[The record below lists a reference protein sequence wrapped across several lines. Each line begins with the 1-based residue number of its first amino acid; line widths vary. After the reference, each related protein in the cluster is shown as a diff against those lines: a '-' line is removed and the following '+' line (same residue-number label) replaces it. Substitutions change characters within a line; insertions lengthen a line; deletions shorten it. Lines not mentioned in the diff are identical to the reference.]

1 MYKNQIDK
9 YGIILQKNSFK
20 KLSNEFKQNPH
31 INTYWSYGHLHV
43 TVTSKTVPIPDK
55 LNFITVED
63 LQKHQDIIFN
73 STGYYIPFEV
83 IMSSQLFWL
92 DIKKDVVNAT
102 GYSNKDVISV
112 LREKSYKNT
121 TKTETPSF
129 DKNKGFE
136 NSVLITS
143 TCKKVKD
150 SICVYEKI
158 SEIISTRRSY
168 PDYYKN
174 FSDEFLVRNANIL
187 RFERRLQSSKDIKK
201 AFKLEHQEIVTL
213 SDIFN
218 SNADVVNEKVQKLFM

>member
-20 KLSNEFKQNPH
+20 KLSKAFKQNPH

-92 DIKKDVVNAT
+92 DIKKDVVNTT

-158 SEIISTRRSY
+158 SEIINTRRNYS
-168 PDYYKN
+168 DYYKN